1 MTVMSEQERE
11 AELPERW
18 SAKAKTDVVLRLL
31 RGEGVDAVSR
41 EVQVPARSKRGGG
54 HSWKAGRRG

>member
-1 MTVMSEQERE
+1 MTVVSEQEHE

-31 RGEGVDAVSR
+31 RGESVDA
-41 EVQVPARSKRGGG
+41 QTHPAGDEEPI
-54 HSWKAGRRG
+54 